1 MLDLKGV
8 AQIHFSIEISFSQK
22 VFWAWVH
29 AALLAR
35 GVLWGNR
42 EEEGWEAGTG
52 EVGTVVRELR
62 VDTQTE
68 AQENTADGEWAPP
81 SWTAAAPPSRPQRQP
96 LTAVPAPPGSSCL
109 LGPDLA
115 QTNVGPCPQIQTGRL
130 ICIAQPRQTAP
141 HMSGPCLHPQ
151 GQGAGPNLCVQIPSQ

>member
-1 MLDLKGV
+1 MSKLLSK
-8 AQIHFSIEISFSQK
+8 K
-22 VFWAWVH
+22 VI
-29 AALLAR
+29 LQYLTRPKTKKKR
-35 GVLWGNR
+35 GG
-42 EEEGWEAGTG
+42 
-52 EVGTVVRELR
+52 GTVVRELR

-115 QTNVGPCPQIQTGRL
+115 QTNVGPRPQIQTGRL

>member
-1 MLDLKGV
+1 MPKFIFQLKYHFLRKSFGPGSMQLCWQGV
-8 AQIHFSIEISFSQK
+8 CYGETERRKGGRQG
-22 VFWAWVH
+22 
-29 AALLAR
+29 R
-35 GVLWGNR
+35 GG
-42 EEEGWEAGTG
+42 
-52 EVGTVVRELR
+52 GTVVRELR

>member
-1 MLDLKGV
+1 MGK
-8 AQIHFSIEISFSQK
+8 Q
-22 VFWAWVH
+22 
-29 AALLAR
+29 R
-35 GVLWGNR
+35 GGRVGGR
-42 EEEGWEAGTG
+42 DGAG
-52 EVGTVVRELR
+52 GTVVRELR

-115 QTNVGPCPQIQTGRL
+115 QTNVGPCLQIQLFINQLYFTFLPQTYATVISSINNL
-130 ICIAQPRQTAP
+130 I
-141 HMSGPCLHPQ
+141 
-151 GQGAGPNLCVQIPSQ
+151 N